1 MLSVFLIFI
10 YVSKSTSYG
19 YDSGPDQ
26 GACKRFRSTR
36 MLQPPCD
43 LALNTFC
50 TTAGTMYPWH
60 AVRRFVR
67 ENQGL
72 MRRMYGDQQHISV
85 LRRELESNDI
95 ESLSYYSDADDLYLN
110 GDFKSRYA
118 KDVEFDNELHQNDEN
133 TPRLLQDDG
142 KIEDV
147 LNTKFIYSEEPT
159 KSIKL
164 GDLRTVPQVRSTT
177 QRIMETNTVVSTAST
192 KTLEDNITEI
202 FYEVYENQTVTEN
215 TTDKT
220 TTATTTTTEPT
231 TDTTISL
238 EETTT
243 EGLRKKETVETM
255 LFQDVVA
262 QKEKL
267 HPSMSYK
274 TQGVNACPVKQ
285 EVVAPFWANNTRGDV
300 LALLN
305 LYPYEQYVH
314 WEKCTYEHRQMY
326 CRDGCKCEQ
335 QYRLHRLLA
344 YDPNNECKGI
354 FADWFK
360 FPSCCVCKCYDI
372 PEFRVTSRSPRNK
385 EDKYV
390 PNWFKKKS
398 KIFYN

>member
-1 MLSVFLIFI
+1 MYFLQINFYLQL
-10 YVSKSTSYG
+10 YVSEITSYG

-50 TTAGTMYPWH
+50 TTAGRMYPWH

-72 MRRMYGDQQHISV
+72 MRRMYGDQQHITI
-85 LRRELESNDI
+85 LRRELESNDVDNFAD
-95 ESLSYYSDADDLYLN
+95 YSHVDDDLYTN
-110 GDFKSRYA
+110 GDFKNRYA

-133 TPRLLQDDG
+133 TPRLLQDDP
-142 KIEDV
+142 KIEDI

-159 KSIKL
+159 KSVKL
-164 GDLRTVPQVRSTT
+164 GDLRTVPHFRATT
-177 QRIMETNTVVSTAST
+177 QRTMETNTVVSTAST
-192 KTLEDNITEI
+192 KTLDDNITEI

-220 TTATTTTTEPT
+220 TATTTTTESA
-231 TDTTISL
+231 TDTTISV

-243 EGLRKKETVETM
+243 EGLRKKETAGTM

-274 TQGVNACPVKQ
+274 TQGV
-285 EVVAPFWANNTRGDV
+285 
-300 LALLN
+300 
-305 LYPYEQYVH
+305 
-314 WEKCTYEHRQMY
+314 
-326 CRDGCKCEQ
+326 
-335 QYRLHRLLA
+335 
-344 YDPNNECKGI
+344 
-354 FADWFK
+354 
-360 FPSCCVCKCYDI
+360 
-372 PEFRVTSRSPRNK
+372 
-385 EDKYV
+385 
-390 PNWFKKKS
+390 
-398 KIFYN
+398 

>member
-1 MLSVFLIFI
+1 M
-10 YVSKSTSYG
+10 TYG

-43 LALNTFC
+43 LVVNTFC

-72 MRRMYGDQQHISV
+72 MRRMYGDQQHISI
-85 LRRELESNDI
+85 LRNELESNDI
-95 ESLSYYSDADDLYLN
+95 ENSPYYSQSDDDLYMN

-133 TPRLLQDDG
+133 TPRLLQDDA
-142 KIEDV
+142 KLEDV

-159 KSIKL
+159 KSIKI
-164 GDLRTVPQVRSTT
+164 GNLRTVPHFRSTT
-177 QRIMETNTVVSTAST
+177 QRTMETHTVVSTTST
-192 KTLEDNITEI
+192 KAPDENVTEI
-202 FYEVYENQTVTEN
+202 FFEVYENQTVTEN

-220 TTATTTTTEPT
+220 TVTTTTTESI
-231 TDTTISL
+231 TDTTTSF

-243 EGLRKKETVETM
+243 DSLRKKETVGAV

-274 TQGVNACPVKQ
+274 TQGV
-285 EVVAPFWANNTRGDV
+285 
-300 LALLN
+300 
-305 LYPYEQYVH
+305 
-314 WEKCTYEHRQMY
+314 
-326 CRDGCKCEQ
+326 
-335 QYRLHRLLA
+335 
-344 YDPNNECKGI
+344 
-354 FADWFK
+354 
-360 FPSCCVCKCYDI
+360 
-372 PEFRVTSRSPRNK
+372 
-385 EDKYV
+385 
-390 PNWFKKKS
+390 
-398 KIFYN
+398 